1 MRSIIIH
8 KSQLPTESYFHVI
21 ATILMIKFLDIQ
33 AMNAAHGAE
42 IEEAVLRATRSGWYL
57 RGEETRRFEEAYA
70 RYIGCRHAIGCGN
83 GLDALRLIF
92 RAYIE
97 MGVLHEGDEVIVP
110 ANTYIASI
118 LAVTDNRLRPI
129 FVEPN
134 AETLQIDDT
143 LIEQAI
149 TPRTRAIM
157 IVHLYGRCAYTE
169 HIGNL
174 CQQYNLLLIED
185 NAQAH
190 GCMSKLK
197 IENEKL
203 KMEGYNH
210 SDDNSLHQV
219 HLEEN
224 FQFSIL
230 NSQFKRTGSLGHAA
244 GHSFYPGKNLGAL
257 GDAGC
262 VTTDD
267 DELAATVR
275 ALGNYGSSEKY
286 VFRYTGY
293 NSRID
298 ELQAAVLTAKL
309 PHLDDDNRHRASIA
323 ELYYKGIANP
333 LVRLPRHVAPEH
345 NVYHLFPIFCDG
357 RDRLQQHLREHDIE
371 TLIHYPIPPHQQ
383 ECYREYEHLSLPI
396 TEKIHCTELS
406 LPISPVLSESE
417 AKRVKEAINSF
428 R

>member
-1 MRSIIIH
+1 
-8 KSQLPTESYFHVI
+8 
-21 ATILMIKFLDIQ
+21 MIKFLDIQ
-33 AMNAAHGAE
+33 AMNAAHGAA

-118 LAVTDNRLRPI
+118 LAVTDNRLKPI

-149 TPRTRAIM
+149 TPRTRAIL

-169 HIGNL
+169 HIGHL
-174 CQQYNLLLIED
+174 CNKYNLLLIED

-190 GCMSKLK
+190 GCMEQLT
-197 IENEKL
+197 I
-203 KMEGYNH
+203 H
-210 SDDNSLHQV
+210 NSAAQREQSQIYLSYAKQARNLNAKHY
-219 HLEEN
+219 
-224 FQFSIL
+224 
-230 NSQFKRTGSLGHAA
+230 NSQFTIGSATPSEHEKHQDNNCQLSIVNCEFRKTGSLGHAA
-244 GHSFYPGKNLGAL
+244 GHSFYPGKNFGAL

-267 DELAATVR
+267 DELAAVVR
-275 ALGNYGSSEKY
+275 ALGNYGSAEKY

-309 PHLDDDNRHRASIA
+309 PHLDNDNRHRATIA
-323 ELYYKGIANP
+323 GLYYKGIANP

-345 NVYHLFPIFCDG
+345 NVYHLFPIFCDE
-357 RDRLQQHLREHDIE
+357 RDRLQQHLREYDIE

-383 ECYREYEHLSLPI
+383 ECYREYAHLSLPI
-396 TEKIHCTELS
+396 TEHIHRTELS
-406 LPISPVLSESE
+406 LPIGPTMSE
-417 AKRVKEAINSF
+417 AEARQVIEAINAF
-428 R
+428 K